1 MKHRSDFSTCA
12 TPAKIESPCIEHI
25 RRNEILYVKSAEF
38 QGSAQWKFS
47 LDKTINADIQD
58 EDFLSRVHSGEIS
71 ISSKTY
77 LTADVKVTIPL
88 KPDGSP
94 NESKVKYTIIKVLS
108 VKTPDDKNQIK
119 L

>member
-12 TPAKIESPCIEHI
+12 TPAKTESPCIEHI

-58 EDFLSRVHSGEIS
+58 EDFLNRVHSGEIS

-77 LTADVKVTIPL
+77 LIADVKVTIPL
-88 KPDGSP
+88 KPDPSP
-94 NESKVKYTIIKVLS
+94 NDSEI
-108 VKTPDDKNQIK
+108 
-119 L
+119 